1 MPSPNEIDS
10 PDDDPRQ
17 QAADLV
23 ARVSDEQESSPS
35 GRTRSIAA
43 LAKALVSS
51 ARAAGAGAVASGR
64 WLADVLIETAPRLRI
79 RDRATLLKHHPD
91 QTDEEIAESLIRTAA
106 KSAAAVGAGWGALT
120 AVEFTAP
127 PTLLSLPVQ
136 LAIETLVVAAIEVKL
151 IAELHELYGR
161 RPQGGGSPILAYTSS
176 WASRRG
182 VDPLDPAILTVGL
195 STAAKLQ
202 VRRRLLGRAARNL
215 TTLGPL
221 LTGAIAG
228 SLVNHR
234 ETRRVGTQLRDE
246 LRPSSV
252 TSGSPDQPV
261 G

>member
-1 MPSPNEIDS
+1 MPSPNEIES
-10 PDDDPRQ
+10 PDEDPRQ

-23 ARVSDEQESSPS
+23 ARVSDDPESSPS
-35 GRTRSIAA
+35 ARART
-43 LAKALVSS
+43 LASLARALVSS

-64 WLADVLIETAPRLRI
+64 WLADTLIEAAPRLRI
-79 RDRATLLKHHPD
+79 RDRAALLKHHPD

-106 KSAAAVGAGWGALT
+106 KGAAAVGAGWGAVT
-120 AVEFTAP
+120 AIEFAVP

-136 LAIETLVVAAIEVKL
+136 IALETLVVAAIEVKL

-161 RPQGGGSPILAYTSS
+161 RPQGSGSPIFAYTSS
-176 WASRRG
+176 WANRRG
-182 VDPLDPAILTVGL
+182 VDPLNPAMLTVGL

-202 VRRRLLGRAARNL
+202 IRRRLLGRAARNL

-234 ETRRVGTQLRDE
+234 ETSRIGTQLRDE
-246 LRPSSV
+246 LRRSRI
-252 TSGSPDQPV
+252 SGESPDPRV

>member
-1 MPSPNEIDS
+1 MPSPNEIES
-10 PDDDPRQ
+10 PDEDPRR

-23 ARVSDEQESSPS
+23 ARVSDDQESSPS
-35 GRTRSIAA
+35 GRTRSNAA
-43 LAKALVSS
+43 LASALVSS

-64 WLADVLIETAPRLRI
+64 WLTDVLIETVPRLRI

-91 QTDEEIAESLIRTAA
+91 HTDEEIAESLIRTAA

-120 AVEFTAP
+120 AIEFAAP

-136 LAIETLVVAAIEVKL
+136 VAIETLVVAAIEVKL

-202 VRRRLLGRAARNL
+202 VRRRLVGRAARNL
-215 TTLGPL
+215 TMLGPL

-234 ETRRVGTQLRDE
+234 ETTRIGTQLREE
-246 LRPSSV
+246 LRRSSV
-252 TSGSPDQPV
+252 SGGSPDQPV

>member
-1 MPSPNEIDS
+1 MPSPNEIES
-10 PDDDPRQ
+10 PEDDPRR

-23 ARVSDEQESSPS
+23 ARVTGDQESSPS
-35 GRTRSIAA
+35 GRTRSSAT

-64 WLADVLIETAPRLRI
+64 WLTDVLIETVPKLRI
-79 RDRATLLKHHPD
+79 RDRATLLKHHPE

-106 KSAAAVGAGWGALT
+106 KSAAAVGASWGGLT
-120 AVEFTAP
+120 AIEFTAP
-127 PTLLSLPVQ
+127 PILLSLPVQ
-136 LAIETLVVAAIEVKL
+136 VAIETLVVAAIEVKL

-161 RPQGGGSPILAYTSS
+161 RPQGGSPILAYTSS

-228 SLVNHR
+228 SLVNYR
-234 ETRRVGTQLRDE
+234 ETTRIGAQLRDE
-246 LRPSSV
+246 LRRSTVSG
-252 TSGSPDQPV
+252 GSPDQPV